1 MNIEEIRLQKMS
13 DGTKV
18 KHHLYVKSGNKHE
31 EMDLNEDN
39 YKHIFEKIRPNNTFS
54 TPDTLVQG
62 FLQNTKMMPTFLN
75 NNFFSNAEF
84 NKMLNPIKKEM
95 NHVIELNCPGAI
107 KKNKKYFKN
116 NKTKK
121 KKKATKLERIRKI
134 YNKSKPKL
142 KFKSK
147 SKSKSKSKTKTKTKK

>member
-62 FLQNTKMMPTFLN
+62 FLQNT
-75 NNFFSNAEF
+75 
-84 NKMLNPIKKEM
+84 
-95 NHVIELNCPGAI
+95 
-107 KKNKKYFKN
+107 
-116 NKTKK
+116 
-121 KKKATKLERIRKI
+121 
-134 YNKSKPKL
+134 
-142 KFKSK
+142 
-147 SKSKSKSKTKTKTKK
+147 